1 MGTRTAGTLALPV
14 RKGRN
19 AAAFVLLL
27 VLTGLAL
34 YVAYDEREQLDLS
47 YWWVAVFP
55 LLLLITGFRLARP
68 RVPLALDEHGMRVES
83 GNSLLGLRT
92 AIEWSAIKRLRVTA
106 AGLILVE
113 LRNSETWVEGRPWL
127 VRANVRANERKVK
140 AAVVQ
145 PLRELAGTPTQIV
158 EQLRAAA
165 PVRVEVPEGMRSTS

>member
-1 MGTRTAGTLALPV
+1 MVARTAGRLTLPV

-55 LLLLITGFRLARP
+55 LLLLVTGFRLVRP
-68 RVPLALDEHGMRVES
+68 RVPIVLDEHGMRVVS
-83 GNSLLGLRT
+83 GMSLIGLRT
-92 AIEWSAIKRLRVTA
+92 AIEWAAIKRLRVTA
-106 AGLILVE
+106 AGLLLVE
-113 LRNSETWVEGRPWL
+113 LRNSEAWVEGRPWL

-145 PLRELAGTPTQIV
+145 PLRELAGTPAQIITQLQ
-158 EQLRAAA
+158 EAA
-165 PVRVEVPEGMRSTS
+165 PVRVDVPEGMRSPP

>member
-1 MGTRTAGTLALPV
+1 MVTRTAGTLTLPV

-34 YVAYDEREQLDLS
+34 YVAYTEREQLDLS

-55 LLLLITGFRLARP
+55 LLLAVTGFRLWRP
-68 RVPLALDEHGMRVES
+68 RVPIAIDEQGMRVQS
-83 GNSLLGLRT
+83 GHSLLGLRT

-106 AGLILVE
+106 RGMILVE
-113 LRNSETWVEGRPWL
+113 LRNSEAWVEGRPWL
-127 VRANVRANERKVK
+127 VRANVRANERKFK

-145 PLRELAGTPTQIV
+145 PMRELAGGPAHIV
-158 EQLRAAA
+158 GQLTAAA
-165 PVRVEVPEGMRSTS
+165 PVRVDAPEGMRGGT